1 MDVGKQEH
9 FANSDMHFLGIPDEH
24 ENSNQNNWKYLNTC
38 YMYGTSEVR
47 LQFYR
52 IFIHDY
58 VKCFIQINYTN

>member
-38 YMYGTSEVR
+38 YMYGTWEVR
-47 LQFYR
+47 LKFYR
-52 IFIHDY
+52 I
-58 VKCFIQINYTN
+58 

>member
-9 FANSDMHFLGIPDEH
+9 FANSDMHFLVIPDEH

-52 IFIHDY
+52 I
-58 VKCFIQINYTN
+58 